1 MEKLYFLGD
10 DDGGGNHG
18 DVNDDAH
25 HVIDT
30 ARFTGYTC
38 STTRQVSIHVLEGN
52 FKTTVRCHACSAKL
66 EHSSVCF
73 SAQKRCKSSGL

>member
-10 DDGGGNHG
+10 DDDGGNLG
-18 DVNDDAH
+18 DVNDAH

-38 STTRQVSIHVLEGN
+38 STTR
-52 FKTTVRCHACSAKL
+52 
-66 EHSSVCF
+66 
-73 SAQKRCKSSGL
+73 

>member
-10 DDGGGNHG
+10 DDDGGNHG

-38 STTRQVSIHVLEGN
+38 ITTR
-52 FKTTVRCHACSAKL
+52 
-66 EHSSVCF
+66 
-73 SAQKRCKSSGL
+73 

>member
-10 DDGGGNHG
+10 DDGGNLG
-18 DVNDDAH
+18 DVNDDDGDAH

-38 STTRQVSIHVLEGN
+38 STTR
-52 FKTTVRCHACSAKL
+52 
-66 EHSSVCF
+66 
-73 SAQKRCKSSGL
+73 